1 MIHRSDRRLP
11 RVAIIGA
18 GMSGIAMGKRL
29 RAAGADDF
37 VILEKASRLGGTWR
51 ENVYPGL
58 TCDVPAH
65 YYAYVDEP
73 NADWSSV
80 FAPGSEIQK
89 YLERVA
95 DKHDLPRRIRFGVD
109 VVSGAFDSGLWTL
122 TTRAGERVEA
132 EILVCATGVLHQPK
146 IPDLPGLETFAG
158 KAFHSARWDP
168 TAVTSDARVG
178 VIGTGSTGVQLTVAL
193 AGVAERL
200 TLFQRTPQWVIAIP
214 NPPIAPALRSM
225 QRTVPRLDRSMYAL
239 SRASFNALARAP
251 LHPGWQRELLGWLA
265 RRGLASVRDP
275 ALRAKLTP
283 ADAPM
288 CKRLINSAGFYDAV
302 QRPNVDVVTRG
313 IARVAP
319 EGVVTDDGRVHP
331 LDVLVLA
338 TGFHAHAY
346 MRPMSLTGPSGAT
359 LADAWTHGPR
369 AHNTT
374 MIPGLPNLFALM
386 GPNSP
391 IGNASLVP
399 IAEAQADYVVAW
411 LERMRDRGV
420 SEVEPTQAATDAFY
434 DEVRSAMG
442 DTVWVSG
449 CDSWYLTAD
458 GTPLLWPWPLEAF
471 EARLRRAPVP
481 SDFIERA
488 APPRPRTA

>member
-1 MIHRSDRRLP
+1 MASGSDRPLP

-18 GMSGIAMGKRL
+18 GMSGIAMGKAL

-37 VILEKASRLGGTWR
+37 ILYEKADRLGGTWR
-51 ENVYPGL
+51 ENTYPGL
-58 TCDVPAH
+58 CCDVPAH

-73 NADWSSV
+73 NPEWSRV
-80 FAPGSEIQK
+80 FAPGAEIQS

-95 DKHDLPRRIRFGVD
+95 DKHDLVRRIRFGVD
-109 VVSGAFDSGLWTL
+109 IVSGAFADGRWTL
-122 TTRAGERVEA
+122 TTRTGERIEA
-132 EILVCATGVLHQPK
+132 EVLVCATGVLHQPK
-146 IPDLPGLETFAG
+146 LPELPGLETFAG

-168 TAVTSDARVG
+168 TAVTDGARVG
-178 VIGTGSTGVQLTVAL
+178 VLGTGSTGVQLTVAL
-193 AGVAERL
+193 APKAKRF
-200 TLFQRTPQWVIAIP
+200 TLFQRTPQWVIALP
-214 NPPIAPALRSM
+214 NPPIAPTLRRA
-225 QRTVPRLDRSMYAL
+225 QRVIPRLDRAMYAL

-251 LHPGWQRELLGWLA
+251 LHPGWQRDLFGWLA

-302 QRPNVDVVTRG
+302 QRDNVDVVTDAM
-313 IARVAP
+313 ARVCP
-319 EGVVTDDGRVHP
+319 EGIVTADGRLHP

-346 MRPMSLTGPSGAT
+346 MRPMSLTGPSGET
-359 LADAWTHGPR
+359 LADAWKDGPR

-374 MIPGLPNLFALM
+374 MVPGLPNLFALM

-411 LERMRDRGV
+411 LERMRARGIT
-420 SEVEPTQAATDAFY
+420 EVEPTRAATDAFY
-434 DEVRSAMG
+434 EEVKAAMG

-458 GTPLLWPWPLEAF
+458 GTPVLWPWPLETF
-471 EARLRRAPVP
+471 EARLRRPVA
-481 SDFIERA
+481 SEFTERST
-488 APPRPRTA
+488 P